1 MRATFGPASRRAGSF
16 AARACEAYHA
26 WPAKLATLRAM
37 SASVFAVLLACTS
50 PTFAQAGPAAN
61 STAIVTQDK
70 TLLRAA
76 PKGSAQRQAVLWQG
90 DTLEVRGARFDWLQV
105 YDHRRERAG
114 WVRAVQVR
122 RVSLAP
128 DDSGELL
135 AVTRFLRDT
144 PGVEALGMAYAAAF
158 LKAAAPADI
167 GSEAFDAFGTFADR
181 LARRASARTA
191 QNDDDVIAA
200 HLEVAASL
208 GAVIRSFESDGR
220 MQLCYDGEAFR
231 RVLALPASDEQRARA
246 ALALTRPEC
255 VDPSLTVT
263 QRHELDAWRAD
274 VLSRVPR
281 TNLPEHVKN
290 RLRVRNAAVL
300 SALAFQQSRRGN
312 EATDIAQQALA
323 ELAAVDVLQL
333 AEEDRVAYE
342 EAALRVGASR
352 WAAEASVPMKGLA
365 ITTTKGEAGQTCI
378 GLVDAKGKAQLAPK
392 CTYGVVWPASQR
404 ANAAGTALTLAVQPL
419 EGWRELWVFRRVGA
433 QWQVDVLPPAIGA
446 PELGYLE
453 FAGWVPNTTKF
464 LAAREARVDGQYKRT
479 FELIDLASLTV
490 ANRADQPSSLSAFHR
505 WQDAAWK
512 RGTVALR

>member
-1 MRATFGPASRRAGSF
+1 MI
-16 AARACEAYHA
+16 AR
-26 WPAKLATLRAM
+26 
-37 SASVFAVLLACTS
+37 LLALLLLLSATAS
-50 PTFAQAGPAAN
+50 AETTYP
-61 STAIVTQDK
+61 TAIVTQDK

-114 WVRAVQVR
+114 FVRATQVR
-122 RVSLAP
+122 RVSLMPEDA
-128 DDSGELL
+128 GELL

-144 PGVEALGMAYAAAF
+144 PGAEALGMAYAAAF
-158 LKAAAPADI
+158 LKAAAPEAI

-181 LARRASARTA
+181 LARRASLRAA
-191 QNDDDVIAA
+191 QPDDDVIAA

-208 GAVIRSFESDGR
+208 GAQIRSFESDGR

-231 RVLALPASDEQRARA
+231 RVLALPATDEMRARA

-263 QRHELDAWRAD
+263 QRHELDAWRAE
-274 VLSRVPR
+274 VLRRVPR

-300 SALAFQQSRRGN
+300 SAVAFQRARRG
-312 EATDIAQQALA
+312 EDSADTAQAALA
-323 ELAAVDVLQL
+323 ELAAVDVIQL
-333 AEEDRVAYE
+333 AEEDRIAYDD
-342 EAALRVGASR
+342 AALRVGASR
-352 WAAEASVPMKGLA
+352 WAAAPVATVKGLA
-365 ITTTKGEAGQTCI
+365 IATTKGETGQTCI
-378 GLVDAKGKAQLAPK
+378 GIVDAKGKALLTPK

-433 QWQVDVLPPAIGA
+433 AWQVDVLPPAIGT

-453 FAGWVPNTTKF
+453 FAGWVPNKPQF
-464 LAAREARVDGQYKRT
+464 LAARESRIDGQFRRT
-479 FELIDLASLTV
+479 FELVNLGTLVV
-490 ANRADQPSSLSAFHR
+490 ANKADQPSALSTFHR

-512 RGTVALR
+512 QGTVALR

>member
-1 MRATFGPASRRAGSF
+1 MRR
-16 AARACEAYHA
+16 
-26 WPAKLATLRAM
+26 LMLL
-37 SASVFAVLLACTS
+37 VLLACGAARAVEA
-50 PTFAQAGPAAN
+50 PTHA
-61 STAIVTQDK
+61 TAIVTQDK

-76 PKGSAQRQAVLWQG
+76 PKASAQRQAILWQG
-90 DTLEVRGARFDWLQV
+90 DTLEVRGERFDWLQV

-114 WVRAVQVR
+114 WVRAAAVR

-128 DDSGELL
+128 EDAGELL

-144 PGVEALGMAYAAAF
+144 PGAEALGMAYTAAF
-158 LKAAAPADI
+158 LKAAAPEAI

-191 QNDDDVIAA
+191 QLDDDVIAA

-208 GAVIRSFESDGR
+208 GATIASFESEGR

-231 RVLALPASDEQRARA
+231 RVLALPATDDQRARA

-281 TNLPEHVKN
+281 TNLPGHVKN

-300 SALAFQQSRRGN
+300 SALAFHRVRRG
-312 EATDIAQQALA
+312 EDAADAAQQALA

-333 AEEDRVAYE
+333 AEEDRASYD

-352 WAAEASVPMKGLA
+352 WAAATVAPTKGLA
-365 ITTTKGEAGQTCI
+365 IATTKGETGQTCI
-378 GLVDAKGKAQLAPK
+378 GLVDAKGKPLLEPK
-392 CTYGVVWPASQR
+392 CTYGVVWAASQR

-433 QWQVDVLPPAIGA
+433 AWQVDVLPPAIGA

-453 FAGWVPNTTKF
+453 FAGWVPNAPQF
-464 LAAREARVDGQYKRT
+464 LAAREARIEGRYVRT
-479 FELIDLASLTV
+479 FELVDLTTLVV
-490 ANRADQPSSLSAFHR
+490 ANKAEQPTSLSAFHR
-505 WQDAAWK
+505 WQDPAWK
-512 RGTVALR
+512 QGTVALR